1 MKIFV
6 GNISPDVKDEE
17 LEKLFSE
24 YGEVESAEIVF
35 DKLTGESR
43 KFGFVR
49 MPNETEANAAINSLN
64 GKDLKGK
71 DLLVNQA
78 RRSIQGRNDGNRR
91 SGPPKFKDS

>member
-6 GNISPDVKDEE
+6 GNIGPDVKEKE
-17 LEKLFSE
+17 LKELFSE
-24 YGEVESAEIVF
+24 YGEVESAEIVY

-49 MPNETEANAAINSLN
+49 MPDKTAANNAINSLN
-64 GKDLKGK
+64 GKDFKGN
-71 DLLVNQA
+71 DLRVNEA

-91 SGPPKFKDS
+91 SGPPKFNN